1 MTTTTTTNIMQS
13 TSGNPNNKLDIIIH
27 DNEKG
32 MCMLINA
39 ATSGDRNA
47 IKKAEKIL
55 KYKDLTTEIQCIW
68 NAKTKVIPII

>member
-1 MTTTTTTNIMQS
+1 MQS
-13 TSGNPNNKLDIIIH
+13 TSGNPNNKPDIIIH